1 MKKILL
7 TFFLISAILCF
18 GKTEGKSVRV
28 VSLSPN
34 MTETVFALGKENCL
48 VGRSNVCNYPEA
60 AEKIP
65 IAGHFGK
72 PDIERVIALQPD
84 YIISSA
90 LEDKNMIKR
99 FAQFNIKVLFLP
111 AKSFDDYFKTLRTLG
126 KILDCREKAELI
138 IRQSKEK
145 LDNFKKAAAKI
156 PEAEKKK
163 VLFVIWDMP
172 LMTIGKDSFI
182 TDMIDMAGGISVTA
196 KHRKAYF
203 TCSLEWI
210 LANPPDILVFPKIP
224 AQRAKELVTRPGW
237 KDLEAVRNNHLFYN
251 VNPDLLCRM
260 GPRTIE
266 GIKQLRE
273 IFYPVK
279 TK

>member
-1 MKKILL
+1 MKKILSIL
-7 TFFLISAILCF
+7 LLIASILCF
-18 GKTEGKSVRV
+18 GKTEGKNIRI

-34 MTETVFALGKENCL
+34 MTETIFALGKEDCL

-60 AEKIP
+60 AKQIP

-72 PDIERVIALQPD
+72 PNIERVLALRPD

-90 LEDKNMIKR
+90 LQDKDMVKR
-99 FAQFNIKVLFLP
+99 FKQFNIKVLFLP
-111 AKSFDDYFKTLRTLG
+111 ATSFDDYYKTLRTLG
-126 KILDCREKAELI
+126 KILSCQEKAELI
-138 IRQSKEK
+138 SRQTKDE
-145 LDNFKKAAAKI
+145 LENFKSIADKI
-156 PEAEKKK
+156 PDNKKKK

-182 TDMIDMAGGISVTA
+182 TDMITLAGGVSVTA

-224 AQRAKELVTRPGW
+224 AQRVKELITRHGW
-237 KDLEAVRNNHLFYN
+237 KTLKAVKENKLFYN
-251 VNPDLLCRM
+251 INPDLLCRM

-266 GIKQLRE
+266 GIKQLHK

-279 TK
+279 IK

>member
-1 MKKILL
+1 MKKLISIL
-7 TFFLISAILCF
+7 FLISSILCF
-18 GKTEGKSVRV
+18 GKDERKTVRV

-34 MTETVFALGKENCL
+34 MTEIVFALGREDCL

-60 AEKIP
+60 AKKIP
-65 IAGHFGK
+65 IAGHFGR
-72 PDIERVIALQPD
+72 PNIERVLALKPD

-90 LEDKNMIKR
+90 LQDRDMVKR
-99 FAQFNIKVLFLP
+99 FKQFNIKILFLP
-111 AKSFDDYFKTLRTLG
+111 AKSFDDYFKTLKTLG
-126 KILDCREKAELI
+126 EILNCQEKAELI
-138 IRQSKEK
+138 CRTTQNKLKKFKEMA
-145 LDNFKKAAAKI
+145 DKI
-156 PEAEKKK
+156 PEGKKKK

-182 TDMIDMAGGISVTA
+182 TDIISLAGGISVTA

-210 LANPPDILVFPKIP
+210 LANPPDMLLFPKIP
-224 AQRAKELVTRPGW
+224 TQRAKELVTRPGW
-237 KDLEAVRNNHLFYN
+237 KTLDAVKHNRLIYSI
-251 VNPDLLCRM
+251 NPDLLCRM

-266 GIKQLRE
+266 GIEKLQKTL
-273 IFYPVK
+273 YPVK

>member
-1 MKKILL
+1 MRKALL
-7 TFFLISAILCF
+7 IFFLISSILCF
-18 GKTEGKSVRV
+18 GKTEGKNVRV

-34 MTETVFALGKENCL
+34 MTETVFALGKEDCL

-60 AEKIP
+60 AKKIP

-72 PDIERVIALQPD
+72 PNLERVIALKPD

-90 LEDKNMIKR
+90 LQDKDMIKR
-99 FAQFNIKVLFLP
+99 FEQFNIKVLFLP

-126 KILDCREKAELI
+126 GILNCQEKAELI
-138 IRQSKEK
+138 CRQTREK
-145 LDNFKKAAAKI
+145 LKNFKEAADKI
-156 PEAEKKK
+156 PETEKKK

-182 TDMIDMAGGISVTA
+182 TDMIGLAGGVSVTA

-210 LANPPDILVFPKIP
+210 LANPPDILIFPKIP
-224 AQRAKELVTRPGW
+224 AQRARELVTRPGW
-237 KDLEAVRNNHLFYN
+237 KTLDAVKKNRIYYN
-251 VNPDLLCRM
+251 INPDLLCRM

-266 GIKQLRE
+266 GIRQLQK